1 MIATDYPLLNVFWSM
16 LMFFLFFAW
25 IWILISVFADNF
37 RRTDHSG
44 LAKAGWTLL
53 IVFLPF
59 FGVLVYMIAR
69 PKMTE
74 QDQQTLARMGASPQ
88 PSSGASPA
96 DELTKLAKLRDD
108 GKITAE
114 EYDKLKQRALASL

>member
-1 MIATDYPLLNVFWSM
+1 MIASDYPLLNVFWSM
-16 LMFFLFFAW
+16 LMFFVFFAW

-37 RRTDHSG
+37 RRNDHTG
-44 LAKAGWTLL
+44 LAKAGWTVL

-59 FGVLVYMIAR
+59 LGVLLYMIAR
-69 PKMTE
+69 PKMTP
-74 QDQQTLARMGASPQ
+74 QDQQMLAQMDASQQ
-88 PSSGASPA
+88 PSAGSSPA

-114 EYDKLKQRALASL
+114 